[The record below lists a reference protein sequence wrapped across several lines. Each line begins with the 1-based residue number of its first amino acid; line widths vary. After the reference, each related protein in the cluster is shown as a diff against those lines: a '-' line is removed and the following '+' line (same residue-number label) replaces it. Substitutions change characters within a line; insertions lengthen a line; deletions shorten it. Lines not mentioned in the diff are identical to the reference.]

1 MSSNR
6 TIDINLSED
15 NTNFLDLYLKK
26 TSEGYSVLLLGKSG
40 EVVPNTEII
49 IQVAPEGRNSE

>member
-1 MSSNR
+1 MSSNS

-26 TSEGYSVLLLGKSG
+26 TSEGYSVFLLGKSG
-40 EVVPNTEII
+40 EVVPSTEVV

>member
-1 MSSNR
+1 MSSSR

>member
-1 MSSNR
+1 LSSNR

-40 EVVPNTEII
+40 EVVPNTEVI

>member
-1 MSSNR
+1 LSSSR

-40 EVVPNTEII
+40 EVVPNTEVI

>member
-1 MSSNR
+1 LSSSR

>member
-1 MSSNR
+1 MSSSR

-40 EVVPNTEII
+40 EVVPNTEVI

>member
-40 EVVPNTEII
+40 EVVPNTEVI